1 MDPLSHSSRPAG
13 APEFVVFS
21 HKQNEKVSLFC
32 RPTLW
37 RFAEIEFDPW
47 VKEVSVNQ
55 RLIHLAEGSVPVAL
69 AFESRH
75 SSVLVFSKL
84 CLGNCPPSQI
94 QKYADDNGF
103 LCEVLDSKYLKS
115 DHARYENYLLMLSYI
130 NKHRESLTARNL
142 RGTLKRLPRQDLS
155 LSDAMQA
162 VEQEFP
168 EKGAALVFE
177 LIRRGHLTVKNLGS
191 TKLSGAS
198 LLSHGDA
205 PHE

>member
-1 MDPLSHSSRPAG
+1 MDPLSHPSRPAG

-37 RFAEIEFDPW
+37 RFAEVEFDPW

-55 RLIHLAEGSVPVAL
+55 RVIYLDGGSVPVAL

-75 SSVLVFSKL
+75 ASVLVFSKL
-84 CLGNCPPSQI
+84 SLGTCSSSQI
-94 QKYADDNGF
+94 QQYADDNGF
-103 LCEVLDSKYLKS
+103 LCEVLDSQYLKY
-115 DHARYENYLLMLSYI
+115 DHTRYENYLLMLSYI
-130 NKHRESLTARNL
+130 NKHRDSLTERNL
-142 RGTLKRLPRQDLS
+142 RGTLKCLPRQDLS

-162 VEQEFP
+162 VEQEFS
-168 EKGAALVFE
+168 ETGAALVFE
-177 LIRRGHLTVKNLGS
+177 LIRRGRLTVKNLVS

-205 PHE
+205 LHE

>member
-1 MDPLSHSSRPAG
+1 MDPLSHPSRPAG

-37 RFAEIEFDPW
+37 RFAEVEFDPW

-55 RLIHLAEGSVPVAL
+55 RFIELDGGRVPVAL
-69 AFESRH
+69 AFENRH
-75 SSVLVFSKL
+75 ASVIVFSKL
-84 CLGNCPPSQI
+84 HLGTCTPAQV

-103 LCEVLDSKYLKS
+103 LCEVLDFHYLKS
-115 DHARYENYLLMLSYI
+115 NHARYENYLLMLSYI
-130 NKHRESLTARNL
+130 NKHRESLTERNL
-142 RGTLKRLPRQDLS
+142 RGVIKCIPRQELS
-155 LSDAMQA
+155 LNTAVQA
-162 VEQEFP
+162 AEQEFS

-177 LIRRGHLTVKNLGS
+177 LIRRGYLIVKNLSS

-198 LLSHGDA
+198 QLSYGDA
-205 PHE
+205 THE

>member
-1 MDPLSHSSRPAG
+1 MDSLSYPSRPAG

-21 HKQNEKVSLFC
+21 HKQNAKVSLFC

-37 RFAEIEFDPW
+37 RFAEVEFDPW

-55 RLIHLAEGSVPVAL
+55 RFIELDGGRVPVAL
-69 AFESRH
+69 AFENRH
-75 SSVLVFSKL
+75 ASVIILSKL
-84 CLGNCPPSQI
+84 YLGTCTPAQV

-103 LCEVLDSKYLKS
+103 LCEVLDSHYLKS

-130 NKHRESLTARNL
+130 NKHRESLTERNL
-142 RGTLKRLPRQDLS
+142 RGIKKCIPRQDLS
-155 LSDAMQA
+155 LNTAMHA
-162 VEQEFP
+162 AEQEFS

-177 LIRRGHLTVKNLGS
+177 LIRRGYLIVKDLSS

-198 LLSHGDA
+198 QLSFGDA
-205 PHE
+205 AHD